1 MTEAQ
6 GKEKKLDLRK
16 VVLQI
21 EDTSIEGSKTLETPM
36 RTAVAGAV
44 ITNPWAGQGHVD
56 DLGPEIERVAP
67 LVAAQLVPRMEAAM
81 GGAEHIEAFG
91 KAAVVG
97 QRGEVEH
104 ASALIHTLRFGNRF
118 REMAQGESFL
128 SFSNTRG
135 PAGMLV
141 HIPMVHKNDR
151 SQRSHFLTALMQ
163 IPDAPR
169 ADEVLVIIAA
179 SSSGRPFARIGHR
192 NTDAQI
198 GAV

>member
-1 MTEAQ
+1 ME
-6 GKEKKLDLRK
+6 LRK

-21 EDTSIEGSKTLETPM
+21 DDIYIEGAKSLDAPM
-36 RTAVAGAV
+36 RTAIAAAV
-44 ITNPWAGQGHVD
+44 VTNPWAGRGFVQ
-56 DLGPEIERVAP
+56 DLSPEIERLAP
-67 LVAAQLVPRMEAAM
+67 LLAEALVPRVQQAM
-81 GGAEHIEAFG
+81 GGADGIEAFG

-97 QRGEVEH
+97 QNGEVEH

-118 REMAQGESFL
+118 REMAQGDSFL

-141 HIPMVHKNDR
+141 HVPMVHKNDR
-151 SQRSHFLTALMQ
+151 SQRSHFLTGLIQ

-169 ADEVLVIIAA
+169 ADEILVVIAA

>member
-1 MTEAQ
+1 ME
-6 GKEKKLDLRK
+6 LRK
-16 VVLQI
+16 VILQV
-21 EDTSIEGSKTLETPM
+21 EDTHIEGVRDVSPPM
-36 RTAVAGAV
+36 RTAIAAAV
-44 ITNPWAGQGHVD
+44 LTNPWSGQGYVEN
-56 DLGPEIERVAP
+56 LAPEIERVAP
-67 LVAAQLVPRMEAAM
+67 LVAAELVPRVEQAM
-81 GGAEHIEAFG
+81 GGAAGIEAFG

-97 QRGEVEH
+97 HDGEVEH

-135 PAGMLV
+135 PAGIVV
-141 HIPMVHKNDR
+141 HVPMVHKNDR
-151 SQRSHFLTALMQ
+151 SQRSHFLTGLIQ

-169 ADEVLVIIAA
+169 ANEILVVIAA

-192 NTDAQI
+192 STDAQI